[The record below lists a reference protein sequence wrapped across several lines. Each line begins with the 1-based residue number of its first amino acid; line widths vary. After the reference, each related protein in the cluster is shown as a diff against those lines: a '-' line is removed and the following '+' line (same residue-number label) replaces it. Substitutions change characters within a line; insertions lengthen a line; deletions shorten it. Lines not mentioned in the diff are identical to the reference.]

1 MRGSLGANPKRLKR
15 VLLLLTTVA
24 IGIVIAVFILHRSE
38 RKVGGQRKAEA
49 PAGASLSIDRVNQ
62 TATKDGVKQWSLT
75 AANARYF
82 QGEKKAVFTD
92 LAVTFFLKEG
102 KTALLEAREGVLNT
116 ATNDMI
122 AKGSVVVSRDGYEIT
137 TEKLQYR
144 HNQRIF
150 LSNVAVTV
158 KGDAMEISAD
168 GMTYNLDS
176 NRTRMDGNVKGTFN
190 ERLDL

>member
-1 MRGSLGANPKRLKR
+1 MKSTFGTNPKRLKR
-15 VLLLLTTVA
+15 VLFLLTAVA
-24 IGIVIAVFILHRSE
+24 IGIVISVFILHRAE
-38 RKVGGQRKAEA
+38 RKVGGEKKAHG
-49 PAGASLSIDRVNQ
+49 PAGASLSIDKVNQ

-102 KTALLEAREGVLNT
+102 KTALLEAKEGVLNT

-122 AKGSVVVSRDGYEIT
+122 ARGSVVVSRDGYEIT
-137 TEKLQYR
+137 TEKLQYH

-150 LSNVAVTV
+150 LSTVTVTV

-176 NRTRMDGNVKGTFN
+176 NHTRMDGNVKGTFN
-190 ERLDL
+190 GQLDL